1 MTKIV
6 AHLCEQLIPS
16 ENQVYCS
23 TMQLAWN
30 ELSEYVGGEITF
42 DTNNRGTKTALTL
55 RELNKKSFRKEHLD
69 EESYLAVAGLVSDGI
84 LSRIQKGLQGKFR
97 DTTKIDF
104 SRVCPTDIIAYAY
117 LLKNLM
123 FLQKFD
129 EIEDLSF
136 SGMSC
141 GCTVPVKAFGTVV
154 RKDSPHK
161 LLNQVRVLH
170 YNDPTEFTLSF
181 KTQSEDIMIMAM
193 LKPESTLEETLAAVN
208 IGAPEHLIE
217 KDKLKIPKLSF
228 DLEHRFS
235 ELQNRQVLING
246 IVSDRFIAEAIQL
259 IKFEL
264 NEFGAKLRSEA
275 AITMRKMAAFIPA
288 KPREFI
294 YDKPFL
300 IYLKHHEDAPPYF
313 VAWVGDTDFMVRK

>member
-30 ELSEYVGGEITF
+30 ELSEYVGGKITF
-42 DTNNRGTKTALTL
+42 DTDNQGNKTALTL
-55 RELNKKSFRKEHLD
+55 RELNKKTFSKEHLD
-69 EESYLAVAGLVSDGI
+69 EKSYLAVAGLVSDGI
-84 LSRIQKGLQGKFR
+84 LSRIQKGLQDKFK

-104 SRVCPTDIIAYAY
+104 SGVHPTDIIAYAY

-123 FLQKFD
+123 FMQKFD

-136 SGMSC
+136 DGI
-141 GCTVPVKAFGTVV
+141 PVKAFGTIV
-154 RKDSPHK
+154 RRDSPHK

-170 YNDPTEFTLSF
+170 YKDPTEFTLSF
-181 KTQSEDIMIMAM
+181 KTQSEDIMVMAM

-208 IGAPEHLIE
+208 IGAHEHLIE
-217 KDKLKIPKLSF
+217 KDELKVPKLSF

-235 ELQNRQVLING
+235 ELQNRQVFING
-246 IVSDRFIAEAIQL
+246 AVSDRFIAEAIQL

-275 AITMRKMAAFIPA
+275 AITMRKCSAFIPA

>member
-1 MTKIV
+1 
-6 AHLCEQLIPS
+6 
-16 ENQVYCS
+16 
-23 TMQLAWN
+23 MQLAWN

-42 DTNNRGTKTALTL
+42 DTNNRGVKTALTL
-55 RELNKKSFRKEHLD
+55 RELNKKVFRKEHLD
-69 EESYLAVAGLVSDGI
+69 EESYLAVVGLVSDGI
-84 LSRIQKGLQGKFR
+84 LGRIQKGLQEKFR

-129 EIEDLSF
+129 EIEDLIFDSI
-136 SGMSC
+136 
-141 GCTVPVKAFGTVV
+141 PVKAFGTIV
-154 RKDSPHK
+154 RRDSPRK

-170 YNDPTEFTLSF
+170 YKDPTEFTLSF
-181 KTQSEDIMIMAM
+181 KTQSEDIMVLAM

-208 IGAPEHLIE
+208 TGAHENLIE
-217 KDKLKIPKLSF
+217 KDELKVPKISF

-246 IVSDRFIAEAIQL
+246 VISDRFIAEAIQL

-275 AITMRKMAAFIPA
+275 AITMRKMAAFRPA
-288 KPREFI
+288 LPRKFI
-294 YDKPFL
+294 FDRPFL
-300 IYLKHHEDAPPYF
+300 LYLKHHDDSPPYF
-313 VAWVGDTDFMVRK
+313 VAWIGDTDFMVKK

>member
-42 DTNNRGTKTALTL
+42 DTNNRGVKTALTL
-55 RELNKKSFRKEHLD
+55 RELNKKTFRKEHLD

-84 LSRIQKGLQGKFR
+84 LIRIQKGLQDKFK

-104 SRVCPTDIIAYAY
+104 SGVCPTDIIAYAY

-123 FLQKFD
+123 FTQKFD
-129 EIEDLSF
+129 EIEDLTF
-136 SGMSC
+136 DGI
-141 GCTVPVKAFGTVV
+141 PVKAFGTVV
-154 RKDSPHK
+154 REDSPHK

-170 YNDPTEFTLSF
+170 YKDPTEFTLSF
-181 KTQSEDIMIMAM
+181 KTQSEDIMVMAM
-193 LKPESTLEETLAAVN
+193 LEPKASLDETLEAVKEEYS
-208 IGAPEHLIE
+208 EHLIE
-217 KDKLKIPKLSF
+217 KDELKVPKLSF

-235 ELQNRQVLING
+235 ELQNRQVFING
-246 IVSDRFIAEAIQL
+246 VVSDRFIAEAIQL

-264 NEFGAKLRSEA
+264 NEYGAKLRSEA
-275 AITMRKMAAFIPA
+275 AITTRCISCIR
-288 KPREFI
+288 PREFI
-294 YDKPFL
+294 FDKPFL

-313 VAWVGDTDFMVRK
+313 VAWVGDTDFMVKK

>member
-30 ELSEYVGGEITF
+30 ELSEYVGGELTF
-42 DTNNRGTKTALTL
+42 DKADINNLDLKAAVTL
-55 RELNKKSFRKEHLD
+55 RELNKKAFRKEHLD
-69 EESYLAVAGLVSDGI
+69 EESYLALVGLVSEGI
-84 LSRIQKGLQGKFR
+84 VSRIQKGLQDKFQ
-97 DTTKIDF
+97 DTTKINF
-104 SRVCPTDIIAYAY
+104 SGVNPTDIIAYAY

-136 SGMSC
+136 NGK
-141 GCTVPVKAFGTVV
+141 PVKAFGTVV
-154 RKDSPHK
+154 RDDSPRK

-170 YNDPTEFTLSF
+170 YKDPTEFTLSF
-181 KTQSEDIMIMAM
+181 KTQSEDIMVMAM

-208 IGAPEHLIE
+208 TGAPEHLIE
-217 KDKLKIPKLSF
+217 KDELKVPKLSF

-235 ELQNRQVLING
+235 EIQNRIVFINDA
-246 IVSDRFIAEAIQL
+246 VSGWYIAEAIQL

-275 AITMRKMAAFIPA
+275 AITMRKCIISIPA
-288 KPREFI
+288 KPRKFI
-294 YDKPFL
+294 LDKPFL
-300 IYLKHHEDAPPYF
+300 LYLKHHEDAPPYF